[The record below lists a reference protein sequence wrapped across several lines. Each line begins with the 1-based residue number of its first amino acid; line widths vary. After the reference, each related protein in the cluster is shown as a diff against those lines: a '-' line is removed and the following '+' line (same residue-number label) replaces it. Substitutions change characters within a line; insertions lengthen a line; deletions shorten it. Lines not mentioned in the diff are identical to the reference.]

1 MYDNYNI
8 IYLFIYRQIYI
19 CQRIF
24 LIGQFTL
31 TSARKLETYIL
42 NNDSFFLGYYLLR
55 KVL

>member
-24 LIGQFTL
+24 LIGQFKL
-31 TSARKLETYIL
+31 TIAWKLETYIL
-42 NNDSFFLGYYLLR
+42 NNDPFFLGYYLLR